1 MLIRAIVWLLVF
13 LLAVCQPA
21 TLLASDYFGQVT
33 FNGLPVPGATVT
45 ATQGQSKTTAT
56 TNQDGIYHLAD
67 IADGLWTLTIELFG
81 FATITRD
88 VTVPLT
94 DDPPPDALSVRSFD
108 ELTRALPAARVFED
122 TPARLKAGTT
132 DGDEEP
138 INLTALSGPAG
149 MGAAEGLLINGSM
162 NNGASTPFAQPR
174 GIGNN
179 RPRPRGVYSY
189 AAGFQMGS
197 SAWDARPFSL
207 IGSQS
212 AKPSYADTQ
221 SLGTFQGPVRVPWL
235 RNPINLV
242 LGYQGTSGT
251 SVTTQSTRMPT
262 ALERAGDFSQTFDA
276 RGQPVRLID
285 PATGQPFDGSAIPAG
300 RITPQAAA
308 LLAYYPEAGAAAGG
322 RFNYEAPVV
331 SATRQ
336 DSAQSRAGYSIGGDN
351 RVEGGVS
358 YQRGSGRSTS
368 LFGFEDA
375 RASSGLTANGTLT
388 LRPKRNM
395 TLTLRYQYSRNSTEL
410 LPNFANRINVSG
422 DAGING
428 NDQDPRNWGPP
439 SLSFASDLAGLNS
452 GTYAVSRART
462 QTWAADFSRF
472 RGNHNVGLGVEARAI
487 RNDVIGQQD
496 PRGTFGF
503 TGAATGLDFA
513 DFLLGLP
520 QTSTIGFGN
529 PDKQFH
535 SRSYA
540 VYATDDWR
548 VRPSLTL
555 TYGVRWEYETPV
567 TEAQG
572 RLANLAVAPGFE
584 SVDVVTAAGKADP
597 LVHADRSGLQPRVG
611 VAWRP
616 TLGSLVIRAGYGIY
630 RNTNLYQS
638 IATLLAAQPPFATTF
653 NIASN
658 PSQPLTLA
666 NGFIPVGGTFN
677 TFAIDPEFRVASAH
691 TWQLSVQRDLPAQ
704 LTLLGTYLGTRG
716 TNLMQQILPN
726 TYPAG
731 AENPCL
737 ACPTGFR
744 YLTSNG
750 RSMRHSAQ
758 IQVRRRL
765 SAGFTAATE
774 YTLARSMDDAASFGG
789 ATLGGG
795 ALVQNWRDPH
805 AEYARS
811 SFDQRHFL
819 TVSMDYTTG
828 SGIAGGTLLD
838 GWRGRLVK
846 DWAVAA
852 RFSTGSGL
860 PVTPVYFAPVG
871 GTGVIGSLRPD
882 LTGVPNDTADGAYA
896 NRDAFAAPAP
906 GTWGNVPRNSIT
918 GPRTFSLDASVARTF
933 RVNNRLSL
941 DWRIDATN
949 ALNRVTYAGINTLI
963 TSPQFGLPNR
973 ANEMR
978 KIRTSLRMR
987 F

>member
-1 MLIRAIVWLLVF
+1 MKRATSWLLVF
-13 LLAVCQPA
+13 FLVASQPA
-21 TLLASDYFGQVT
+21 LLASDYFGQVT

-88 VTVPLT
+88 VTVPVT
-94 DDPPPDALSVRSFD
+94 DDPPPDAMIARSFD
-108 ELTRALPAARVFED
+108 ELTRALPPARVFED
-122 TPARLKAGTT
+122 TSARLKAGTT

-149 MGAAEGLLINGSM
+149 MGAADGLLINGSM
-162 NNGASTPFAQPR
+162 NNGASTRFALPR

-207 IGSQS
+207 IGSN
-212 AKPSYADTQ
+212 AARPSYADTQ
-221 SLGTFQGPVRVPWL
+221 ALGTFQGPLRVRWL
-235 RNPINLV
+235 RNPINLM

-251 SVTTQSTRMPT
+251 SVTTQPTRMPT
-262 ALERAGDFSQTFDA
+262 ALERAGDFSQTLDVK
-276 RGQPVRLID
+276 GQPVRPID
-285 PATGQPFDGSAIPAG
+285 PATGQPFAGSAIPAG
-300 RITPQAAA
+300 RISPQAAA
-308 LLAYYPEAGAAAGG
+308 LLAYYPAADAAAGG

-336 DSAQSRAGYSIGGDN
+336 DSAQSRAGYSIRGDN
-351 RVEGGVS
+351 RIEGSVS

-368 LFGFEDA
+368 LFGFEDS
-375 RASSGLTANGTLT
+375 RASSGLTANGSLT
-388 LRPKRNM
+388 LRPQRNM
-395 TLTLRYQYSRNSTEL
+395 TLSLRYQYSRNSSEL
-410 LPNFANRINVSG
+410 LPHFANRVNVSG
-422 DAGING
+422 DAGISG

-439 SLSFASDLAGLNS
+439 GLNFASDLAGVS
-452 GTYAVSRART
+452 SSSYALTKTRT
-462 QTWAADFSRF
+462 QVWAADVSRF
-472 RGNHNVGLGVEARAI
+472 RGNHNVGIGIEARAI

-529 PDKQFH
+529 PDKAF
-535 SRSYA
+535 RGASYQA
-540 VYATDDWR
+540 YVNDEWR
-548 VRPSLTL
+548 VRPNLTL

-567 TEAQG
+567 TEAGG
-572 RLANLAVAPGFE
+572 RLANLAVEPDFSE
-584 SVDVVTAAGKADP
+584 VSLVTASGGSDA
-597 LVHADRSGLQPRVG
+597 LVRADRSGLEPRLG
-611 VAWRP
+611 IAWRP

-630 RNTNLYQS
+630 RNTNVYQS
-638 IATLLAAQPPFATTF
+638 IATLLAAQPPFSTTF

-666 NGFIPVGGTFN
+666 NGFMPADGTFN

-691 TWQLSVQRDLPAQ
+691 TWQVSVQRDLPAQ

-731 AENPCL
+731 AENPCPS
-737 ACPTGFR
+737 CPVGFR

-774 YTLARSMDDAASFGG
+774 YTLAKSMDDAASFGG
-789 ATLGGG
+789 ATLNGG
-795 ALVQNWRDPH
+795 ALVQNWLDPH

-811 SFDQRHFL
+811 SFDQRHLL
-819 TVSMDYTTG
+819 TASVDYTTG

-838 GWRGRLVK
+838 GWTGRLVK
-846 DWAVAA
+846 DWTLTA
-852 RFSTGSGL
+852 RLSTGSGL
-860 PVTPVYFAPVG
+860 PVTPVYFAPVA

-882 LTGVPNDTADGAYA
+882 LAGTVSDAPDGFYA
-896 NRDAFAAPAP
+896 NRDAYAAPAP
-906 GTWGNVPRNSIT
+906 GQWGSAPRNSIT

-933 RVNNRLSL
+933 RLNNRLSL

-949 ALNRVTYAGINTLI
+949 VLNRVTYAGINALI